1 MSRIINMT
9 LAKREAYQEEMRRD
23 EKVII
28 LGEDLEHMGCMNG
41 VSRELFDEFGGKRV
55 IQTPLAENGPSYFA
69 VGLAFAGYRPLME
82 FEFLEAAG
90 WTISSIIY
98 EAAKQRYMT
107 YGALSCP
114 IVFSLPQG
122 SGTGIGGN
130 HASVGE
136 ALFCNS
142 PGLRVYAPLF
152 PYDIKGLAKYA
163 IREDDPVVFLDVKRK
178 IEGEVPDIGVD
189 YVVEPGKARIVKEGS
204 DITIV
209 GWQYGIMTAME
220 ADDELEKMGIH
231 AEIIDL
237 RTLVPMDEETVC
249 RSVSKTGKLLVVTE
263 SRPRGG
269 FGNEVIRIVTKNCFP
284 DLRGKQPIEYIGCRD
299 YPLPYGPGDRYVLPQ
314 KEDVTAAVVRMLDA

>member
-1 MSRIINMT
+1 MSRVINHI
-9 LAKREAYQEEMRRD
+9 LAKREAYFEEMRRD
-23 EKVII
+23 EKVIL
-28 LGEDLEHMGCMNG
+28 LGEDVEHVGCMNG
-41 VSRELFDEFGGKRV
+41 VSKGLFDEFGGRRV

-69 VGLAFAGYRPLME
+69 VGLAFRGYRPLME

-122 SGTGIGGN
+122 SGMGVGGN
-130 HASVGE
+130 HASAGE

-163 IREDDPVVFLDVKRK
+163 IREDDPVVFLDVKRQ
-178 IEGEVPDIGVD
+178 IEGEVPDLGVD
-189 YVVEPGKARIVKEGS
+189 YVVEPGKARVVQEGS

-209 GWQYGIMTAME
+209 GWQYGVMVAME
-220 ADDELEKMGIH
+220 AAGQLEALGIR
-231 AEIIDL
+231 AEILDL
-237 RTLVPMDEETVC
+237 RTLVPMDEEAVC
-249 RSVSKTGKLLVVTE
+249 RSVAKTGKLLVVTE
-263 SRPRGG
+263 ARARGG
-269 FGNEVIRIVTKNCFP
+269 FCGEVLRVAMTNCFSSF
-284 DLRGKQPIEYIGCRD
+284 RGRHPVECLGSKD
-299 YPLPYGPGDRYVLPQ
+299 YPVPYGPGEKYVIPQ
-314 KEDVTAAVVRMLDA
+314 ADDVVAAVKRILD

>member
-1 MSRIINMT
+1 MSRVINHI
-9 LAKREAYQEEMRRD
+9 LAKREAYFEEMRRD
-23 EKVII
+23 EKVILI
-28 LGEDLEHMGCMNG
+28 GEDLEHVGCMNG
-41 VSRELFDEFGGKRV
+41 VSKGLFDEFGGKRV

-69 VGLAFAGYRPLME
+69 VGLAFGGYRPLME

-122 SGTGIGGN
+122 SGMGVGGN

-136 ALFCNS
+136 AIFGNA

-163 IREDDPVVFLDVKRK
+163 IREDDPVVFLDVKRQ
-178 IEGEVPDIGVD
+178 IEGEVPETGTD
-189 YVVEPGKARIVKEGS
+189 YVVEPGKARVVREGN

-209 GWQYGIMTAME
+209 GWQYGVMVAME
-220 ADDELEKMGIH
+220 AEKELAALGIH

-237 RTLVPMDEETVC
+237 RTLVPMDEEAIC
-249 RSVSKTGKLLVVTE
+249 RSVAKTGKLLVVTE
-263 SRPRGG
+263 SRARGG
-269 FGNEVIRIVTKNCFP
+269 FGNEVIRVAVTNCPGAF
-284 DLRGKQPIEYIGCRD
+284 RGSHPIECLGCKD
-299 YPLPYGPGDRYVLPQ
+299 YPIPYGPGEQYVLPQ
-314 KEDVTAAVVRMLDA
+314 AADVVAAVKRVLD

>member
-1 MSRIINMT
+1 MSRIIDHI

-28 LGEDLEHMGCMNG
+28 LGEDLEHVGCMNG
-41 VSRELFDEFGGKRV
+41 VSRGLFDEFGCKRV

-69 VGLAFAGYRPLME
+69 VGLAFAGYRPVME

-90 WTISSIIY
+90 WTFSSIIY

-122 SGTGIGGN
+122 SGMGVGGN

-136 ALFCNS
+136 SIFCNS

-163 IREDDPVVFLDVKRK
+163 IREDDPVVFLDVKRPV
-178 IEGEVPDIGVD
+178 EGEVPDLGVD

-209 GWQYGIMTAME
+209 GWQYGVMVAME
-220 ADDELEKMGIH
+220 AEKDLAAMGIH

-237 RTLVPMDEETVC
+237 RTLVPMDEEAVC
-249 RSVSKTGKLLVVTE
+249 KSVTKTGKLLVVSE
-263 SRPRGG
+263 SRARGG
-269 FGNEVIRIVTKNCFP
+269 FGNEVIRVVTANNWT
-284 DLRGKQPIEYIGCRD
+284 DLRGKHPIGYLGCRD
-299 YPLPYGPGDRYVLPQ
+299 YPIPYGPGEKYVIPQ
-314 KEDVTAAVVRMLDA
+314 KEDVIAAVKKVLD

>member
-1 MSRIINMT
+1 MSRIINHT

-28 LGEDLEHMGCMNG
+28 LGEDLEHVGCMNG
-41 VSRELFDEFGGKRV
+41 VSKELFDEFGKKRV

-114 IVFSLPQG
+114 IMFSLPQG
-122 SGTGIGGN
+122 SGMGVGGN

-163 IREDDPVVFLDVKRK
+163 IREDDPVVFLDVKRQ
-178 IEGEVPDIGVD
+178 IEGEVPDLGVD
-189 YVVEPGKARIVKEGS
+189 YLVEPGKARIVSEGS
-204 DITIV
+204 DVTIV
-209 GWQYGIMTAME
+209 GWQYGVMAAMAAE
-220 ADDELEKMGIH
+220 PLLKALGIN

-237 RTLVPMDEETVC
+237 RTLIPMDAEAVC
-249 RSVSKTGKLLVVTE
+249 RSVKKTGKLLVVTE
-263 SRPRGG
+263 SRARGG
-269 FGNEVIRIVTKNCFP
+269 FGSEV
-284 DLRGKQPIEYIGCRD
+284 LRVVAENSFGALQGKHPVECLGCKD
-299 YPLPYGPGDRYVLPQ
+299 YPIPYGPGEKYVVPQ
-314 KEDVTAAVVRMLDA
+314 AEDVVAAVQRLLAD

>member
-1 MSRIINMT
+1 MSRTINHT

-28 LGEDLEHMGCMNG
+28 LGEDLEHVGCMNG
-41 VSRELFDEFGGKRV
+41 VSKGLFDEFGGKRV

-90 WTISSIIY
+90 WTYSSIIY

-114 IVFSLPQG
+114 IMFSLPQG
-122 SGTGIGGN
+122 SGMGVGGN

-136 ALFCNS
+136 PIFCNA
-142 PGLRVYAPLF
+142 PGLKVYAPLF

-163 IREDDPVVFLDVKRK
+163 IREDDPVVFLDVKRR
-178 IEGEVPDIGVD
+178 IEGEVPDLGVD
-189 YVVEPGKARIVKEGS
+189 YVVEPGKARIVTEGT

-209 GWQYGIMTAME
+209 GWQYGVMVAME
-220 ADDELEKMGIH
+220 AEKDLAAMGIS

-237 RTLVPMDEETVC
+237 RTLVPMDEEAVC
-249 RSVSKTGKLLVVTE
+249 NSVAKTGKLLVVTE
-263 SRPRGG
+263 SRARGG
-269 FGNEVIRIVTKNCFP
+269 FGSEVIRVVTKNNIG
-284 DLRGKQPIEYIGCRD
+284 DLKGRHPIEYLGCKD
-299 YPLPYGPGDRYVLPQ
+299 YPIPYGPGEKYVIPQ
-314 KEDVTAAVVRMLDA
+314 KEDVIEAVKRVLE

>member
-1 MSRIINMT
+1 MRTINHI
-9 LAKREAYQEEMRRD
+9 LAKREAYFEEMRRD

-28 LGEDLEHMGCMNG
+28 LGEDLEHVGCMNG
-41 VSRELFDEFGGKRV
+41 VSKGLFDEFGAKRV

-90 WTISSIIY
+90 LTFSSIIY

-107 YGALSCP
+107 YGALSSP
-114 IVFSLPQG
+114 IMFTLPQG
-122 SGTGIGGN
+122 SGMGVGGN

-136 ALFCNS
+136 AIFCNS

-163 IREDDPVVFLDVKRK
+163 IREDDPVVFLDVKRE
-178 IEGEVPDIGVD
+178 ITSEVPEIGED
-189 YVVEPGKARIVKEGS
+189 YVVEPGKARIVSEGT

-209 GWQYGIMTAME
+209 GWQYGIMVAM
-220 ADDELEKMGIH
+220 AAQAELKQMGIS
-231 AEIIDL
+231 AEIVDL
-237 RTLVPMDEETVC
+237 RTLIPMDEETVC
-249 RSVSKTGKLLVVTE
+249 NSVSKTGKLLVVSE

-269 FGNEVIRIVTKNCFP
+269 FGNEVIRVVTKNNLC
-284 DLRGKQPIEYIGCRD
+284 DLRGKHPIEYIGCKD
-299 YPLPYGPGDRYVLPQ
+299 YPIPYGPGEKYVLPQ
-314 KEDVTAAVVRMLDA
+314 KEDVITAIKRILG